1 MSGQHSYIHRRDVLK
16 AVLVILL
23 GVAVIASG
31 IIGIRYW
38 QRWTEKESLEQPQG
52 GTSPQTVT
60 YRGIEYRAKEKIHT
74 YLMLGVDTQGPVG
87 GDENAASGGQA
98 DVQMVLV
105 VDDDAKSWQVLQLN
119 RDSVVDVPIPDITG
133 KIIGTQRQQ
142 LALAHAYGDGM
153 KRSCK
158 NAVQAV
164 SDLLEGQRID
174 GYLALNMDAIPVLN
188 DLVGGVTVTIESD
201 FSEVDSSL
209 VMGQTITLN
218 GEQALHFVRARK
230 GVEDETNLSRME
242 RQRQF
247 LNGLSQKLQTVSTE
261 TVAKGYQ
268 DVSDYMVTHMGSAVV
283 TGLFQTMDA
292 YQDLGVCTIDGES
305 STDENGAS
313 AYILDE
319 TSLKETILQLF
330 YQPVDETYTNK

>member
-1 MSGQHSYIHRRDVLK
+1 MSGRHSYIHRRDALK

-23 GVAVIASG
+23 GVVLIAGG
-31 IIGIRYW
+31 ILGIQYW
-38 QRWTEKESLEQPQG
+38 QRESEKESLELPQG
-52 GTSPQTVT
+52 GASPQTIT
-60 YRGIEYRAKEKIHT
+60 YHGVEYCAKEKIRT

-87 GDENAASGGQA
+87 NNENAVSGGQA

-105 VDDDAKSWQVLQLN
+105 VDDVAQSWQVLQLN
-119 RDSVVDVPIPDITG
+119 RDSMVDVPIPDVTG

-164 SDLLEGQRID
+164 SDLLEGQRMD
-174 GYLALNMDAIPVLN
+174 GYLAINMEAIPILN

-201 FSEVDSSL
+201 FSNVDSSL
-209 VMGQTITLN
+209 PMGQTVTLT
-218 GEQALHFVRARK
+218 GEQALHFIRARK
-230 GVEDETNLSRME
+230 GVEDETNLSRMG

-268 DVSDYMVTHMGSAVV
+268 DISDYMVTNMGSAAV
-283 TGLFQTMDA
+283 TELFQTMNA

-330 YQPVDETYTNK
+330 YQPVNETDTNQ